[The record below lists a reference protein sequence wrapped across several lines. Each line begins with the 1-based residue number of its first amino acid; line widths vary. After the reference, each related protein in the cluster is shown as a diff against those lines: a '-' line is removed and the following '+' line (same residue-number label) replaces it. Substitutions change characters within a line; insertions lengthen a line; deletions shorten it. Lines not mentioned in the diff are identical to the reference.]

1 MTLKNQKE
9 LSLELKKN
17 ILRRKEQ
24 KLNLKNNNTKLR
36 KNKIGKSKL
45 LP

>member
-24 KLNLKNNNTKLR
+24 KLNLKNQHDKLR
-36 KNKIGKSKL
+36 KNKIGNSKL